1 MELTK
6 LEKQVVEC
14 LQKEYK
20 VFVYEDNVAI
30 SNVENETKISTKIL
44 RGVLASLIKK
54 EVVIYYGNEPQNK
67 NCWNPIFMG
76 TKWSEAIRSIN

>member
-1 MELTK
+1 MELTV
-6 LEKQVVEC
+6 LEKQVVKC
-14 LQKEYK
+14 LENEYK
-20 VFVYEDNVAI
+20 VLVREDNVAI
-30 SNVENETKISTKIL
+30 SNVENETKISTKVL

-76 TKWSEAIRSIN
+76 MKWGEAVRSAK